1 MANTQALTPAEKR
14 ERNMARIAA
23 AQQEATT
30 GEAPIVRTTQERD
43 GAAATRRTRGA
54 FNGTTGK
61 LSLNS
66 ASLDP
71 AFHYHWINDTPG
83 RVAQAE
89 ANGYQFVLADE
100 VGSEVV
106 RLVGVQESGE
116 PLKSYLMKI
125 KMEWYMEDQAALQ
138 GKLDKVDSAI
148 KSGRNAQDS
157 DGFYDAGIKVGTSNR
172 F

>member
-14 ERNMARIAA
+14 ERNMARIAENQA
-23 AQQEATT
+23 AGDTA
-30 GEAPIVRTTQERD
+30 EAPIVRTTQERD

-66 ASLDP
+66 ATLDP

-89 ANGYQFVLADE
+89 ANGYQFVVADE

-116 PLKSYLMKI
+116 PLKSYLMKQR
-125 KMEWYMEDQAALQ
+125 MEWYMEDQNALQ
-138 GKLDKVDSAI
+138 GNLDRVDAAI
-148 KSGRNAQDS
+148 KSGRNANETE
-157 DGFYDAGIKVGTSNR
+157 GFYDAGIKIGTSNR